1 MLKPPR
7 PLLQRSDVRL
17 AVTAGLAN
25 ALGSLNSV
33 PFGYYAPLAVLA
45 VLAVCTGSY
54 GGTLAL
60 GRQRILGSLLGT
72 VVLLVGSLCLPDVP
86 MPLALAIALGAQ
98 RLLGGALGLAVGY
111 KVGGMII
118 VMGWLVHADQLSS
131 WIPLRLLWTVV
142 GILLAML
149 GLGLLWPQRILE
161 RSWSDWAELLD
172 SLADAV
178 ANPMADKAVPGG
190 HARQLRSRLSAL
202 RCLLPVLRVEL
213 GERAG
218 SDPGYRLLLLLD
230 GCCSRLIGL
239 LEGLRRQ
246 APRDRDHSDPCLVA
260 LVAGEA
266 ALLSASAERLRVWAD
281 CLRRRRPRRLPPAPP
296 PLLNLPEAWRR
307 AENQLGSLSL
317 GAVPLERLER
327 LAGRLQLCRQAE
339 RALRDTEVQWQLITL
354 QHR

>member
-25 ALGSLNSV
+25 ALGSLSSV
-33 PFGYYAPLAVLA
+33 PFGYYAPLA

-149 GLGLLWPQRILE
+149 GLSLLWPQRILE

-172 SLADAV
+172 GLADAV
-178 ANPMADKAVPGG
+178 ANPMADKAAPGG

-281 CLRRRRPRRLPPAPP
+281 FLRRRRPRRLPPAPP

>member
-33 PFGYYAPLAVLA
+33 PFGYYAPLA